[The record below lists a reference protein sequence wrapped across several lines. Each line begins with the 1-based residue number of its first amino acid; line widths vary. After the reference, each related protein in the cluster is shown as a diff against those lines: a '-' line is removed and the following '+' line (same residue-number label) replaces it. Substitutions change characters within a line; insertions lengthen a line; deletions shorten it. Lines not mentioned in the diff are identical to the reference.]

1 MKKFLFKIFYFSV
14 FVSLF
19 ALALQII
26 LFIRINKK
34 SIAHHDILDITSNV
48 NADLVLMGSSRCW
61 SHLDPAFFENQFNLK
76 SVNIGVVGHSELSM
90 VYARLQ
96 DYLKYNKT
104 PKFVLLTLDP
114 FVSEGSIDQPSKN
127 AVNKNAFARYAFAPL
142 NKDWET
148 VKHFGFNN
156 WEKYVPLYATFKYEQ
171 LHKTM
176 FPNFS
181 SLYVKY
187 GYSKKDIQWD
197 TIANPIDRNKKR
209 SYFINQNLTKVKSML
224 IRINELCLSNNISL
238 ICIQT
243 PVYESIYD
251 QEVFKIPAIVAQEC
265 GIPFLDS
272 NYEWIRTDIKYFQD
286 SNHLNLDGVTALN
299 QKLKEESILLDLLK
313 NNETI
318 NNK

>member
-1 MKKFLFKIFYFSV
+1 MKKFLFKIFYFIL
-14 FVSLF
+14 FVSVF

-26 LFIRINKK
+26 LFIKIDKK

-61 SHLDPAFFENQFNLK
+61 SHLDPVFFEEQFNLK
-76 SVNIGVVGHSELSM
+76 SVNIGVVGHAELSM

-96 DYLKYNKT
+96 DYLKYNKS
-104 PKFVLLTLDP
+104 PKFVVLTLDP
-114 FVSEGSIDQPSKN
+114 FVSAGETDNPSKN
-127 AVNKNAFARYAFAPL
+127 IVNKNAFARYAFAPL

-171 LHKTM
+171 LYKTI

-197 TIANPIDRNKKR
+197 TIANPIERNKKR
-209 SYFINQNLTKVKSML
+209 SYFINQNPTKVKNML
-224 IRINELCLSNNISL
+224 NKINKLCLLNNISL

-251 QEVFKIPAIVAQEC
+251 HEMFKIPAIVASEC
-265 GIPFLDS
+265 GIPFLDA
-272 NYEWIRTDIKYFQD
+272 NYEWIRSDIKYFQD
-286 SNHLNLDGVTALN
+286 SNHLNLDGVTAMN
-299 QKLKEESILLDLLK
+299 QKIKEDSFLIDLLES
-313 NNETI
+313 NETI
-318 NNK
+318 KNK